1 MSSKL
6 ILSITIAVTSQDPPD
21 SKYWID
27 PDEVMASDVIIVEC
41 PLGIDAKALDISKV
55 IQGTLPGVIEAH
67 MERRAMERE
76 RLRAAVQPSLLTMHT
91 FVSDDEFAA
100 AGNPGEEPAAIPQD

>member
-6 ILSITIAVTSQDPPD
+6 ILEIAISVTSQDPID
-21 SKYWID
+21 SKWWID
-27 PDEVMASDVIIVEC
+27 PDEVLAHDTIRVEC

-67 MERRAMERE
+67 MERRAAERE
-76 RLRAAVQPSLLTMHT
+76 RLRAQVQPSLLTVHT

-100 AGNPGEEPAAIPQD
+100 AGNPDEEPESIPQD